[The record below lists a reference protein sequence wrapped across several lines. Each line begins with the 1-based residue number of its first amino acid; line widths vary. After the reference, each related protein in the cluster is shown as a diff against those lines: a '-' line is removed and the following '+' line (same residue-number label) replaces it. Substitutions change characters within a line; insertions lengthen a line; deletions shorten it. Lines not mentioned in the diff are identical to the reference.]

1 MLIRDILTEL
11 TFAGSRCTKDCS
23 GHKAGFRWA
32 MRKGMSAAK
41 SNSPSFNNGAAIAG
55 QWQQQGT
62 KTAPKIR
69 DERGKFA
76 VQPKVP

>member
-32 MRKGMSAAK
+32 MRKGVSAAN
-41 SNSPSFNNGAAIAG
+41 SNNQSFNNGAAIAG
-55 QWQQQGT
+55 KWQQAGM

-69 DERGKFA
+69 NDRGKFA
-76 VQPKVP
+76 PHPRIP